1 MQLQDILYS
10 QGFGTRRV
18 CCGLIQQGHVSV
30 WPVGC
35 ADNEGVQCLDPLQFF
50 EPLGLWFSVD
60 GERWPYH
67 ERAYILL
74 HKPLGTEC
82 SHKPAVHPSIYTLLP
97 APLRQRPGRGAISGV
112 QAVGRLDQDTTGLLV
127 LSDDGQFIHKMSSPK
142 KKVPKVYEVTVKH
155 EIRVEQI
162 RQLLEGVMLHDEYVA
177 ISAAACKQT
186 GSHTLEL
193 TLTQGKFHQVKRMVA
208 SVGNRVEQL
217 HRFRIGALD
226 LPQNLAPGQWYWL
239 RQEDLSALTQSI

>member
-1 MQLQDILYS
+1 
-10 QGFGTRRV
+10 
-18 CCGLIQQGHVSV
+18 
-30 WPVGC
+30 
-35 ADNEGVQCLDPLQFF
+35 
-50 EPLGLWFSVD
+50 
-60 GERWPYH
+60 
-67 ERAYILL
+67 
-74 HKPLGTEC
+74 
-82 SHKPAVHPSIYTLLP
+82 
-97 APLRQRPGRGAISGV
+97 
-112 QAVGRLDQDTTGLLV
+112 
-127 LSDDGQFIHKMSSPK
+127 MSSPK

-162 RQLLEGVMLHDEYVA
+162 RQLLEGVMLHDEHVA

-193 TLTQGKFHQVKRMVA
+193 TLTQGKYHQVKRMVA